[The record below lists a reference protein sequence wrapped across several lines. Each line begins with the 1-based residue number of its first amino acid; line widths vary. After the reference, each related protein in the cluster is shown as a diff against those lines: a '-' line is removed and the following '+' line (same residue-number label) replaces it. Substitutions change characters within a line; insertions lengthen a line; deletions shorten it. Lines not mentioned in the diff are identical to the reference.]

1 MATEHE
7 HAWTDKMKP
16 SPFTQR
22 HFTAELQQQVLTRT
36 QAVAESAGHTGHT
49 SFTRARRIW
58 IIAGASL
65 SFLMVVIWLFG
76 LAGGPAALLP
86 NGMTGGRDTPAPP
99 LSDRTEYYE
108 DGKLKLA
115 IYPDP
120 ELSAGRTSGY
130 IFHFTAPYDE
140 FKDRRLLIQAE
151 YVEAK
156 KVGGTGEMKE
166 IKTHVTIADEII
178 TEPSSGYTGL
188 ERYTALAAVP
198 LPGKWRY
205 IVELDGNF
213 YGDAEL
219 TVGESSWSTSPLFKS
234 GSYMLRGI
242 EGKIGFIDAGFT
254 AGASQKYMWHLWEDS
269 NMYLYEEFMVK
280 AVKEGDNTIINIFSS
295 DLLGGA
301 LNGADRTIVSMMSLP
316 EKGKWRL
323 LPYVGDRLLGS
334 IVVEVKDG
342 S

>member
-1 MATEHE
+1 MTTEHE
-7 HAWTDKMKP
+7 HSWTTKMKP
-16 SPFTQR
+16 SPFTKR
-22 HFTAELQQQVLTRT
+22 HFTAELQQQVLSRTRAT
-36 QAVAESAGHTGHT
+36 AGSTGHT
-49 SFTRARRIW
+49 SITRVRRIW
-58 IIAGASL
+58 MIAGASL
-65 SFLMVVIWLFG
+65 SLLVIATWLFS
-76 LAGGPAALLP
+76 LAGPAALP
-86 NGMTGGRDTPAPP
+86 PSGVIGGRDVPTAP

-108 DGKLKLA
+108 NGKLKLA

-120 ELSAGRTSGY
+120 YLSAGRISGY
-130 IFHFTAPYDE
+130 IFHFTAPFGE
-140 FKDRRLLIQAE
+140 FKDHKLSIRAE
-151 YVEAK
+151 HSEATE
-156 KVGGTGEMKE
+156 TGEV
-166 IKTHVTIADEII
+166 KTYVTIADEII
-178 TEPSSGYTGL
+178 TEPSSGYTSL
-188 ERYTALAAVP
+188 ERYTASAAVP

-242 EGKIGFIDAGFT
+242 EGKVGFIDAGFT

-269 NMYLYEEFMVK
+269 NMYLYGEFMVK
-280 AVKEGDNTIINIFSS
+280 AVKEGDNKIINIFSS

-301 LNGADRTIVSMMSLP
+301 LNGADRTVISMMSLP